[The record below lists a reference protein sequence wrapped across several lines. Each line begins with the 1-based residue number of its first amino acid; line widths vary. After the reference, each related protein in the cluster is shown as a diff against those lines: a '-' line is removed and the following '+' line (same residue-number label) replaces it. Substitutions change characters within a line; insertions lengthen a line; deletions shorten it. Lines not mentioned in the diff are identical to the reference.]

1 MDEILGTAAVPQVG
15 AAVITEESYSTLLGM
30 IKSRDPN
37 DHTMAQLIL
46 SKVDVQAS
54 IMYIYK
60 LARSGYSSNMVN
72 LRTKAGR
79 KFRDESGLFLL
90 SSYGIYNFAC
100 FLNRKDW
107 LTPERFQMLKEDI
120 VNHLSGRDD
129 HTFYQ
134 LSFEIRDKYKH
145 LDPDNKLKKLRD
157 DKA

>member
-1 MDEILGTAAVPQVG
+1 
-15 AAVITEESYSTLLGM
+15 
-30 IKSRDPN
+30 
-37 DHTMAQLIL
+37 
-46 SKVDVQAS
+46 
-54 IMYIYK
+54 
-60 LARSGYSSNMVN
+60 MVN